1 MVLKIASD
9 EVQEVRRAL
18 SAAHTELLAKLSR
31 VEGCLS
37 HGSGLD
43 LCRRK
48 WTLESMLNQLDHTD
62 DPSPVLEIVAADQ
75 QAASRMEAA

>member
-18 SAAHTELLAKLSR
+18 SAAHTELLTKLSR

-37 HGSGLD
+37 YGSGLD

-48 WTLESMLNQLDHTD
+48 WTLENLLSQLDHPD
-62 DPSPVLEIVAADQ
+62 DPYPVLELVTADQ
-75 QAASRMEAA
+75 REASRMEAA